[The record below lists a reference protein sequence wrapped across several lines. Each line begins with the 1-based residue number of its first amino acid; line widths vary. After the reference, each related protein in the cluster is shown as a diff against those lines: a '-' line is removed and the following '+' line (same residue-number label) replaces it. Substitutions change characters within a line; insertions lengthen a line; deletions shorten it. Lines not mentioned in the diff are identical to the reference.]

1 MDTSHFTSDPSS
13 SMSVSYKEDNRDLP
27 PAGAGSSDS
36 LWTSASA
43 STSSSSLF
51 ANTNTK
57 EADEEAY
64 QGRDMTDTPHSH
76 TSLFSNNNKNITTT
90 DDRNNNHDHTNNSA
104 SPIEDSISTTR
115 HTTPYTPTMP
125 SELILYMLKFLTVA
139 HDLRS
144 AILVCKLWCSCGMD
158 LLWSKPSLLTMSVAD
173 RMLETM
179 SLPNTIFPYA
189 NYIRRLNLSF
199 LAPEVTDP
207 MLVQLAPCLRL
218 ERLLLAG
225 STRATMPGL
234 QSILSG
240 CPGLYSLDL
249 SDIPAVTD
257 VLIEYVAEK
266 CPRLHTL
273 YVGSCSSLTDDSIV
287 KLATSCRQLK
297 RIKLSQCTLLT
308 DRAVLAL
315 TEHCPHLIE
324 IDLTN
329 CSLVTDTAIQSVFES
344 LPQIRDINMTFL
356 TLLTNAAFVSISP
369 KTHRFE
375 QLRVLNFTSCANI
388 TDKTLVKI
396 ILAAPRLRSLALT
409 KCDKITD
416 VGASAI
422 KTLGKHLHYLHL
434 GHCAKITDRL
444 IVGLSQHCTRIRYL
458 DLACC
463 TKITNISIF
472 ALAQLPKLRRIGLV
486 KCSNI
491 TDYGIYA
498 MLVSQILPQTLERV
512 HLSYCTNLSDTAVA
526 SLVSQC
532 RKLTHLSLTGVPAFI
547 WPRYQIYC
555 RAPPPEFTAHQRDV
569 FCVFSGKGVRD
580 LRKYMQENVSMAPA
594 PASLADIRASYRMM
608 SSAVS
613 SILAGPGA
621 EGADAATV
629 SLPPFTEGAAIW
641 AQMGAAIG
649 MTPTTEAVNMDIVTQ
664 SSTDEVGEGGPT
676 PLALQGFQELE
687 NMEQGGSQD
696 MEDVIMSQQQDSPA
710 GPGTTVI
717 VPASSSLSSETLGPL
732 VFRASAGATSAFR
745 DLPDDEFPSLQ
756 HPGHSHHCLQGHR
769 ELALGGS
776 SMEVDARQEGGSCSR
791 VPSPGTL
798 ARSLNRE
805 GEGSGA
811 GSTSP
816 AEEEDGDDD
825 DDDF

>member
-1 MDTSHFTSDPSS
+1 MNITLS
-13 SMSVSYKEDNRDLP
+13 
-27 PAGAGSSDS
+27 
-36 LWTSASA
+36 
-43 STSSSSLF
+43 
-51 ANTNTK
+51 
-57 EADEEAY
+57 
-64 QGRDMTDTPHSH
+64 
-76 TSLFSNNNKNITTT
+76 SNNN
-90 DDRNNNHDHTNNSA
+90 
-104 SPIEDSISTTR
+104 STTVTR
-115 HTTPYTPTMP
+115 KPYTPTLP
-125 SELILYMLKFLTVA
+125 SELILFMFKFLAAA

-158 LLWSKPSLLTMSVAD
+158 LLWSKPALLTLTVAE
-173 RMLETM
+173 RMLQTM
-179 SLPNTIFPYA
+179 SLPNTIFPYTH
-189 NYIRRLNLSF
+189 YIRRLNLSF
-199 LAPEVTDP
+199 LALEVTDS
-207 MLVQLAPCLRL
+207 MLIQFEPCARL

-225 STRATMPGL
+225 STKATIAGL
-234 QSILSG
+234 QRVLSQ

-257 VLIEYVAEK
+257 ALIEFVAEK

-273 YVGSCSSLTDDSIV
+273 YVGSCSSLTDASIV
-287 KLATSCRQLK
+287 KLATSCPQLK

-329 CSLVTDTAIQSVFES
+329 CNLITDTSIQSVFEC
-344 LPQIRDINMTFL
+344 LPQIRDINMT
-356 TLLTNAAFVSISP
+356 LLTHITNNAFASISP
-369 KTHRFE
+369 KTHRYE

-388 TDKTLVKI
+388 TDETLLKI
-396 ILAAPRLRSLALT
+396 IPAAPRLRSLALT

-416 VGASAI
+416 VGASVI

-444 IVGLSQHCTRIRYL
+444 IVGLSQQCTRIRYL

-463 TKITNISIF
+463 TNITDTSIF

-491 TDYGIYA
+491 TDYGVYA

-512 HLSYCTNLSDTAVA
+512 HLSYCVNLSDTAIA
-526 SLVSQC
+526 SLVTQC

-547 WPRYQIYC
+547 WPRYQMFC
-555 RAPPPEFTAHQRDV
+555 RAPPPEFTANQREV

-580 LRKYMQENVSMAPA
+580 LRKYMQENVTPVPA
-594 PASLADIRASYRMM
+594 PANLANILASY

-613 SILAGPGA
+613 SMLAGSGA
-621 EGADAATV
+621 EGPDSAV
-629 SLPPFTEGAAIW
+629 SLPPFLEGSIW
-641 AQMGAAIG
+641 AQMGAAVG
-649 MTPTTEAVNMDIVTQ
+649 VNQSEVVDMDMVTPLATGEQGGAGGDG
-664 SSTDEVGEGGPT
+664 GEGPI

-687 NMEQGGSQD
+687 TMDQGPQQQQQHG
-696 MEDVIMSQQQDSPA
+696 MEDVIMGEQHSLAAVD
-710 GPGTTVI
+710 TTTTAV
-717 VPASSSLSSETLGPL
+717 VVSSSLPSTSFTTESSGPL
-732 VFRASAGATSAFR
+732 VFRSGAGQQSAAFR
-745 DLPDDEFPSLQ
+745 DVVLPPDDGFPSLQ
-756 HPGHSHHCLQGHR
+756 HPSHGHHCLQGHR
-769 ELALGGS
+769 ELELGGS
-776 SMEVDARQEGGSCSR
+776 SLMEVDSGEEIDDDVHRNAWSR

-816 AEEEDGDDD
+816 AEEEEEEDGDDD

>member
-1 MDTSHFTSDPSS
+1 MTLFNCKINSTETTRSSKEHQEDKEDCTMDVTLFSS
-13 SMSVSYKEDNRDLP
+13 SN
-27 PAGAGSSDS
+27 SS
-36 LWTSASA
+36 
-43 STSSSSLF
+43 
-51 ANTNTK
+51 
-57 EADEEAY
+57 
-64 QGRDMTDTPHSH
+64 
-76 TSLFSNNNKNITTT
+76 TTT
-90 DDRNNNHDHTNNSA
+90 ARKS
-104 SPIEDSISTTR
+104 
-115 HTTPYTPTMP
+115 YTLTLP
-125 SELILYMLKFLTVA
+125 SELILLIFKFLGAA

-158 LLWSKPSLLTMSVAD
+158 LLWSKPALLTLSVAEQ
-173 RMLETM
+173 MLQTM
-179 SLPNTIFPYA
+179 SIPNTIFPYA
-189 NYIRRLNLSF
+189 HYIRRLNLSF
-199 LAPEVTDP
+199 LAPEVTDL
-207 MLVQLAPCLRL
+207 MLVQFETCVRL

-225 STRATMPGL
+225 STKATTTGL
-234 QSILSG
+234 QRALSR
-240 CPGLYSLDL
+240 CAGLYSLDL

-257 VLIEYVAEK
+257 ALIEYVAEK

-287 KLATSCRQLK
+287 KLATSCPQLK
-297 RIKLSQCTLLT
+297 RIKLSQCILLT

-329 CSLVTDTAIQSVFES
+329 CNLMTDTAIQSIFEC
-344 LPQIRDINMTFL
+344 LPQIRDVNM
-356 TLLTNAAFVSISP
+356 TLLTHLTNNSFAAIGP
-369 KTHRFE
+369 KTHRYE

-388 TDKTLVKI
+388 TDETLLRI
-396 ILAAPRLRSLALT
+396 IPAAPRLRSLALT

-416 VGASAI
+416 AGASVI

-434 GHCAKITDRL
+434 GHCAKITDRF
-444 IVGLSQHCTRIRYL
+444 IVGLSQQCTRIRYL

-463 TKITNISIF
+463 TKITDTSIF

-512 HLSYCTNLSDTAVA
+512 HLSYCVNLSDSAIA
-526 SLVSQC
+526 SLVTQC

-547 WPRYQIYC
+547 WPRYQMFC
-555 RAPPPEFTAHQRDV
+555 RAPPPEFTAHQREV

-580 LRKYMQENVSMAPA
+580 LRKYMQENVTLAPA
-594 PASLADIRASYRMM
+594 PSNLANIRASYRMM

-613 SILAGPGA
+613 SMLAGSGA
-621 EGADAATV
+621 EGPDSAV
-629 SLPPFTEGAAIW
+629 SLPPFLEGATW
-641 AQMGAAIG
+641 AQMGAAVG
-649 MTPTTEAVNMDIVTQ
+649 MNLDEAMNMDIGASLMTNEQVGEAA
-664 SSTDEVGEGGPT
+664 EVGEGPML
-676 PLALQGFQELE
+676 LALQSFQEPQ
-687 NMEQGGSQD
+687 NTIQQQQHD
-696 MEDVIMSQQQDSPA
+696 MEDVIIAEQEQDSIA
-710 GPGTTVI
+710 AVASTSTVM
-717 VPASSSLSSETLGPL
+717 VPPPPPSASFTITESSGPL
-732 VFRASAGATSAFR
+732 VFRSGAGQQGGAFR
-745 DLPDDEFPSLQ
+745 DIVLPNDEFPALQ
-756 HPGHSHHCLQGHR
+756 HPGHSHHCMHSHR
-769 ELALGGS
+769 ELELGGS
-776 SMEVDARQEGGSCSR
+776 SLMEEDSGQEEVDNNDACSR

-816 AEEEDGDDD
+816 AEEEEEDEDGDDD

>member
-1 MDTSHFTSDPSS
+1 MT
-13 SMSVSYKEDNRDLP
+13 L
-27 PAGAGSSDS
+27 
-36 LWTSASA
+36 
-43 STSSSSLF
+43 SSSL
-51 ANTNTK
+51 
-57 EADEEAY
+57 
-64 QGRDMTDTPHSH
+64 
-76 TSLFSNNNKNITTT
+76 
-90 DDRNNNHDHTNNSA
+90 NNSA
-104 SPIEDSISTTR
+104 TTTR
-115 HTTPYTPTMP
+115 KPYASTLP
-125 SELILYMLKFLTVA
+125 SELILLMFKFLAAA

-158 LLWSKPSLLTMSVAD
+158 LLWSKPALLTLSVAE
-173 RMLETM
+173 RMLQSM
-179 SLPNTIFPYA
+179 SLPNTVFPYA
-189 NYIRRLNLSF
+189 HYIRRLNLSF

-207 MLVQLAPCLRL
+207 LLILFEPCVRL

-225 STRATMPGL
+225 STKATMAGL
-234 QSILSG
+234 QCVLSR

-287 KLATSCRQLK
+287 KLATSCPQLK

-329 CSLVTDTAIQSVFES
+329 CSLMTDTAIQSVFEC
-344 LPQIRDINMTFL
+344 LPQIRDINMT
-356 TLLTNAAFVSISP
+356 LLTHLTNNAFASINP
-369 KTHRFE
+369 KTHRYE

-388 TDKTLVKI
+388 TDETLFRI
-396 ILAAPRLRSLALT
+396 IPAAPRLRSLALT

-416 VGASAI
+416 AGASVI
-422 KTLGKHLHYLHL
+422 RMLGKHLHYLHL

-444 IVGLSQHCTRIRYL
+444 IVGLSQQCTRIRYL

-463 TKITNISIF
+463 TKITDTSIF

-498 MLVSQILPQTLERV
+498 LLVSQILLQTLERV
-512 HLSYCTNLSDTAVA
+512 HLSYCANLSDTAIA
-526 SLVSQC
+526 FLVTQC

-547 WPRYQIYC
+547 WPRYQMFC
-555 RAPPPEFTAHQRDV
+555 RAPPPEFTAHQREV

-580 LRKYMQENVSMAPA
+580 LRKYMQENVTLAPA
-594 PASLADIRASYRMM
+594 PVNLANIRASYRMM

-613 SILAGPGA
+613 SMLAASGA
-621 EGADAATV
+621 EGPDSAV
-629 SLPPFTEGAAIW
+629 SLPPFPEGTIW
-641 AQMGAAIG
+641 AQMGAAVG
-649 MTPTTEAVNMDIVTQ
+649 MNQNEAVNMDIATPLI
-664 SSTDEVGEGGPT
+664 TDEQAGGGEEGEEPM
-676 PLALQGFQELE
+676 PLALQAFQELE
-687 NMEQGGSQD
+687 SMGQDPQQQQQHD
-696 MEDVIMSQQQDSPA
+696 MEDVIMGEQDQDPVAAAAAATNATVVLSPS
-710 GPGTTVI
+710 
-717 VPASSSLSSETLGPL
+717 ASSSTLESSGPL
-732 VFRASAGATSAFR
+732 VFRSSTGQQGAAFQ
-745 DLPDDEFPSLQ
+745 DIALPDDGFPALQ
-756 HPGHSHHCLQGHR
+756 HPGHSHHCLQSHR
-769 ELALGGS
+769 ELELGGS
-776 SMEVDARQEGGSCSR
+776 SLMEVDFGQEEVDDDDVHDDACSR
-791 VPSPGTL
+791 IPSPGTL

-816 AEEEDGDDD
+816 AEEEEEEDGDDD

>member
-1 MDTSHFTSDPSS
+1 MDDDDCTSI
-13 SMSVSYKEDNRDLP
+13 
-27 PAGAGSSDS
+27 
-36 LWTSASA
+36 
-43 STSSSSLF
+43 
-51 ANTNTK
+51 
-57 EADEEAY
+57 
-64 QGRDMTDTPHSH
+64 MTV
-76 TSLFSNNNKNITTT
+76 NNN
-90 DDRNNNHDHTNNSA
+90 
-104 SPIEDSISTTR
+104 STR
-115 HTTPYTPTMP
+115 YTPTLP
-125 SELILYMLKFLTVA
+125 SELILFMFRFLAAA

-144 AILVCKLWCSCGMD
+144 AILVCKLWCNCGMD
-158 LLWSKPSLLTMSVAD
+158 LLWSKPTFLTVPIAE
-173 RMLETM
+173 RMVQTL
-179 SLPNTIFPYA
+179 SLPSTIFPYA

-199 LAPEVTDP
+199 IAPDVTDP
-207 MLVQLAPCLRL
+207 MLIQFASCVRL

-225 STRATMPGL
+225 GNKATMVGL
-234 QSILSG
+234 QHVLSR

-257 VLIEYVAEK
+257 ALIEYVAEK

-273 YVGSCSSLTDDSIV
+273 YVGNCSSLTDDSIV
-287 KLATSCRQLK
+287 KLATFCPQLK
-297 RIKLSQCTLLT
+297 RIKLSQCSLLT
-308 DRAVLAL
+308 DRSVLGL

-329 CSLVTDTAIQSVFES
+329 CNLMTDAAIHSIFES
-344 LPQIRDINMTFL
+344 LPQIRDINMTLL
-356 TLLTNAAFVSISP
+356 THLTNAAFSSISP

-388 TDKTLVKI
+388 TDETLLKI
-396 ILAAPRLRSLALT
+396 IPAAPRLRSLALT

-416 VGASAI
+416 IGASVI

-463 TKITNISIF
+463 TKITDTSIF

-498 MLVSQILPQTLERV
+498 MLVSQILPHTLERV
-512 HLSYCTNLSDTAVA
+512 HLSYCVNLSDTAIA
-526 SLVSQC
+526 SLVTQC

-547 WPRYQIYC
+547 WPRYQMFC
-555 RAPPPEFTAHQRDV
+555 RAPPPEFTAHQREV

-580 LRKYMQENVSMAPA
+580 LRRYMHENVTVAAAPA
-594 PASLADIRASYRMM
+594 NLANIRASYRMM

-613 SILAGPGA
+613 SMLAGL
-621 EGADAATV
+621 EGVEGPEPAV
-629 SLPPFTEGAAIW
+629 SLPPFPEGTTLW
-641 AQMGAAIG
+641 AQMGAAVG
-649 MTPTTEAVNMDIVTQ
+649 VAPSEPAMVMDIVTPLL
-664 SSTDEVGEGGPT
+664 TDEEEGIEEGGFGESPT
-676 PLALQGFQELE
+676 PLALQDFQELD
-687 NMEQGGSQD
+687 NMGQGSQED
-696 MEDVIMSQQQDSPA
+696 MEGVILSEQSPLP
-710 GPGTTVI
+710 GPSTTALMVQ
-717 VPASSSLSSETLGPL
+717 SSSSSESSGPL
-732 VFRASAGATSAFR
+732 VFRSGRGQSSAFR
-745 DLPDDEFPSLQ
+745 DVVVPPDDGSGFPSLQ

-769 ELALGGS
+769 ELELGGGS
-776 SMEVDARQEGGSCSR
+776 SLMEVDGSGQETIGDDCSR
-791 VPSPGTL
+791 VSSPGTL

-816 AEEEDGDDD
+816 AEEEEEEEDGDDD